1 MLDSDPF
8 EEGGR
13 EKETER
19 EKERI
24 REWPSYK
31 VHRQQTAA
39 MKNSRANSGQEDKG
53 HGYRDQKSQKIFQV
67 TTGFQGPFCKTNTST
82 K

>member
-1 MLDSDPF
+1 MLGSDHF

-24 REWPSYK
+24 REWPSYT

-39 MKNSRANSGQEDKG
+39 TKISRAKSGRCC
-53 HGYRDQKSQKIFQV
+53 RDQKSQKIFQV
-67 TTGFQGPFCKTNTST
+67 TTGFQGPFCNTNTST